1 MDAILWLAPF
11 VFLLAGT
18 IKGALGI
25 GLPTTVI
32 AILSQVADPRLA
44 VAIGLMPIIFSNL
57 WQTYREGEWR
67 KTLARFWPFS
77 LALGVTIF
85 IFADIAAD
93 VSAATIIMA
102 TGVGVVIFAAAN
114 LIRRPPPLPA
124 RWERPTQVAVGV
136 AAGVMGGFTGLW
148 APPLVILLLSLRLDK
163 TDFVRATGLLLLLGA
178 LPMLAGYAQSGLITA
193 EVFLWSVAMILPTFL
208 GFSVGERARRRMADA
223 RFQKALLIFFL
234 LMGLNMIRR
243 GLEG

>member
-18 IKGALGI
+18 VKGAIGI

-44 VAIGLMPIIFSNL
+44 VAVGLMPIIFSNF

-67 KTLARFWPFS
+67 RTLARFWPFS
-77 LALGVTIF
+77 VTLGVTIF
-85 IFADIAAD
+85 IFADLAAG
-93 VSAATIIMA
+93 VSAATIILA
-102 TGVGVVIFAAAN
+102 TGIGVVIFAGAN
-114 LIRRPPPLPA
+114 LIRRPPPIPQ
-124 RWERPTQVAVGV
+124 RWERPAQALVGV

-178 LPMLAGYAQSGLITA
+178 LPMLGGYARSGLITT
-193 EVFLWSVAMILPTFL
+193 EVFLWSLAMIVPTFL
-208 GFSVGERARRRMADA
+208 GFSVGERVRRRMADV
-223 RFQKALLIFFL
+223 RFQKAVLVFFL

>member
-18 IKGALGI
+18 VKGAIGI

-32 AILSQVADPRLA
+32 AILSQFADPRLA
-44 VAIGLMPIIFSNL
+44 VALGLMPIVFSNF

-67 KTLARFWPFS
+67 KTLARFWPFA
-77 LALGVTIF
+77 LTLGVTIF
-85 IFADIAAD
+85 FFADLAAG
-93 VSAATIIMA
+93 VSPETIILA
-102 TGVGVVIFAAAN
+102 TGIGVVIFAAAN

-124 RWERPTQVAVGV
+124 RWERPAQVAVGV

-148 APPLVILLLSLRLDK
+148 APPLVILLLSLRLEK
-163 TDFVRATGLLLLLGA
+163 TEFVRATGLLLLLGG
-178 LPMLAGYAQSGLITA
+178 LPLLGGYAVNGLITA
-193 EVFLWSVAMILPTFL
+193 EVFLWSLVMIAPTFL
-208 GFSVGERARRRMADA
+208 GFSIGERVRRRMADA
-223 RFQKALLIFFL
+223 RFQKAVLLFFL